1 MPNDIPLRIS
11 RRSLLGAGLCLGG
24 ISMGCR
30 TKAKPFPGFA
40 VVVTGDSSSVA
51 LVDLAAFTLAGKIAF
66 DGPIS
71 QVLYDADSR
80 TLFAIS
86 GATGTVFAYD
96 WATRRHRG
104 QVRLGN
110 RVAEARFDPM
120 QPVIWVAVED
130 RPSLVRVERQDLR
143 ANHRVELPAVPVSFD
158 VAPWETR
165 LAASLQGDGL
175 RGGGLA
181 VVNDPGLRSATLLR
195 EGEQFGLVRSRSD
208 GRQFLAANHTMQG
221 LSIVRAS
228 DAVPVVDLEV
238 AMEATHFCFKPDGG
252 QLFVTDGKS
261 GGVTI
266 VYPYTTEVDRAVLA
280 GKSPGAMAASS
291 NPPYLLVAN
300 RESSDVT
307 ILDLDSGKLVA
318 VVPVGAAPVFLAIT
332 PDNQYA
338 LALNQDSG
346 DMAVIRLT
354 AVRSQRNKTAPL
366 FTMVPVGEAPQSLAV
381 IPS

>member
-1 MPNDIPLRIS
+1 
-11 RRSLLGAGLCLGG
+11 
-24 ISMGCR
+24 
-30 TKAKPFPGFA
+30 
-40 VVVTGDSSSVA
+40 VA

-96 WATRRHRG
+96 WASRRHRG

-110 RVAEARFDPM
+110 RVAEAQFDPM
-120 QPVIWVAVED
+120 QPVIWVGVED
-130 RPSLVRVERQDLR
+130 RPSLVQVARQDLR
-143 ANHRVELPAVPVSFD
+143 ENHRVELPAVPVSFD

-165 LAASLQGDGL
+165 LAASLQG
-175 RGGGLA
+175 GGLA
-181 VVNDPGLRSATLLR
+181 VVNDPGLSRATLLR
-195 EGEQFGLVRSRSD
+195 EGEQFGLVRFRSD

-366 FTMVPVGEAPQSLAV
+366 FTMVPVGEAPRSLAV